1 MFDPKSAERP
11 EPRIKALRSVNIVSP
26 GCHVRMSA
34 PVMAVETPKVAAPPG
49 VTAIVIPL
57 PSVATEELGRDASV
71 VPTI

>member
-1 MFDPKSAERP
+1 
-11 EPRIKALRSVNIVSP
+11 
-26 GCHVRMSA
+26 MSA